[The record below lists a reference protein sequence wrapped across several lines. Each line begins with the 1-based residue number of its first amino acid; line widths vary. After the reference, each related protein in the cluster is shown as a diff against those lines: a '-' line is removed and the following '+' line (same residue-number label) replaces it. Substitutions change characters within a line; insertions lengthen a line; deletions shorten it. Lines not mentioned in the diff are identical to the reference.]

1 MYMSI
6 SLDHL
11 RERWNL
17 VMASMRIPPEKPVA
31 RSDAGIQAHD
41 AILHQEFEAFFWRYE
56 SIISR
61 YLWQMI
67 GDQMAAT
74 DLCQET
80 FFRAWRHFARIKDH
94 PQVRSWL
101 YRVATN
107 LAMTHRQRQAMHP
120 QSTLDDIFPGASDP
134 GRRIADQDLVTRAL
148 QILPPKHR
156 SVLLLFDVYGHSG
169 NEIAEMLGMS
179 INAVKMALHRA
190 REQFRRE
197 YLREEGME

>member
-1 MYMSI
+1 MSL
-6 SLDHL
+6 SSAHL
-11 RERWNL
+11 RERWQL
-17 VMASMRIPPEKPVA
+17 VMASMRIPPEQPAA
-31 RSDAGIQAHD
+31 RSDAGVQAHD
-41 AILHQEFEAFFWRYE
+41 AVLHQEFEAFFWRYE
-56 SIISR
+56 GIISR
-61 YLWQMI
+61 YLWQMV
-67 GDQMAAT
+67 GDQAAAT

-107 LAMTHRQRQAMHP
+107 LAMTHRQHQAMHL
-120 QSTLDDIFPGASDP
+120 QSTLDDLYPGASDP
-134 GRRIADQDLVTRAL
+134 GRRIADHDLVTRTL
-148 QILPPKHR
+148 QALPPKHR

-169 NEIAEMLGMS
+169 SEIAEMLGMS

-197 YLREEGME
+197 YLREEGLE